1 MIVMA
6 EGRIWRIS
14 GPLVIAE
21 GMKGSMVYE
30 VVEVGEE
37 RLIGEIIGLEGERA
51 IIQVYEDTTGLTL
64 GEPVRG
70 TGNPL
75 VAELGPGLVGSIFDG
90 IQRPLSELWHRVG
103 DFVTRGV
110 KLNAL
115 PRDRKWHFVPRE
127 GLDRVGPGDVLGHVE
142 ETPLVRHLIM
152 VPPGVS
158 GRLVRLAEEGDYTV
172 EEEIARVE
180 ADGREEPITML
191 QRWPVRSPRPHARK
205 LDPEIP
211 MITGTRIIDYLFP
224 IAKGGKGAIPGGF
237 GTGKTVMQHQLT
249 KWSDTQIKVYVGCG
263 ERGNEMADALHEYRR
278 LQDPET
284 GRPLLERSVFIAN
297 TSNMPVAARE
307 TSVFLGVTIGEYY
320 RDMGY
325 HALVVADST
334 SRWAEAMREI
344 SGRLEEMPGE
354 EGFPAYLGSRLAEFY
369 ERAGRVVCQGSPE
382 REGSLTI
389 TGAVSPPGAD
399 FSEPVTQNTLR
410 YVRTLWALDV
420 NLANQR
426 HFPAISWLT
435 SYSLYSEIVS
445 GWWAE
450 NVGPEFP
457 EFRAEAMRILQE
469 EAELSEIVRLVG
481 MEALPERDK
490 LTLEIARM
498 IREDFL
504 RQNAFSEFDSYSP
517 PRKTHLLMKL
527 IMAFYRRAK
536 ELVEEGVPVS
546 EIVKLPVRYR
556 IARAK
561 ETDFREFDA
570 LYEELMREMEEEF
583 SRLGG
588 GS

>member
-1 MIVMA
+1 
-6 EGRIWRIS
+6 
-14 GPLVIAE
+14 
-21 GMKGSMVYE
+21 
-30 VVEVGEE
+30 
-37 RLIGEIIGLEGERA
+37 
-51 IIQVYEDTTGLTL
+51 
-64 GEPVRG
+64 
-70 TGNPL
+70 
-75 VAELGPGLVGSIFDG
+75 
-90 IQRPLSELWHRVG
+90 
-103 DFVTRGV
+103 
-110 KLNAL
+110 
-115 PRDRKWHFVPRE
+115 
-127 GLDRVGPGDVLGHVE
+127 
-142 ETPLVRHLIM
+142 
-152 VPPGVS
+152 
-158 GRLVRLAEEGDYTV
+158 
-172 EEEIARVE
+172 
-180 ADGREEPITML
+180 
-191 QRWPVRSPRPHARK
+191 
-205 LDPEIP
+205 
-211 MITGTRIIDYLFP
+211 
-224 IAKGGKGAIPGGF
+224 
-237 GTGKTVMQHQLT
+237 
-249 KWSDTQIKVYVGCG
+249 
-263 ERGNEMADALHEYRR
+263 
-278 LQDPET
+278 
-284 GRPLLERSVFIAN
+284 
-297 TSNMPVAARE
+297 
-307 TSVFLGVTIGEYY
+307 
-320 RDMGY
+320 
-325 HALVVADST
+325 
-334 SRWAEAMREI
+334 MREI

-445 GWWAE
+445 GWWVE